1 MKRYIYLFLTFFTIA
16 SCSKEL
22 EFETKTFEKR
32 TSLKCQGLCPKIT
45 IKVPVAQNGQVAD
58 SINDKIFS
66 TLKNIVT
73 FGENP
78 YDSKDYQGLADDFIA
93 SYEKLQKEDPEELIG
108 WEGDVAGR
116 LVHKSAK
123 VLNIEL
129 QHYIFTGGAHG
140 YSGKTSLLFNLE
152 TGRSIPRDSVFT
164 DVATV
169 TKIAEKH
176 FREKFKVP
184 ENAPINSNGLMFEN
198 GKFALPQTFFY
209 SDKGILLYYNTYE
222 IASYADGPRDVMLP
236 YSEVDKF
243 LKIK

>member
-1 MKRYIYLFLTFFTIA
+1 MKRCFYLFFAFFAIA

-22 EFETKTFEKR
+22 EFETQTFEKR
-32 TSLKCQGLCPKIT
+32 TSLKCQGVCPKIT
-45 IKVPVAQNGQVAD
+45 IKVPVAKNGHVAD
-58 SINDKIFS
+58 SINNKIFL

-78 YDSKDYQGLADDFIA
+78 YTAKDYQGLANDFIG
-93 SYEKLQKEDPEELIG
+93 SYEKLQNDDPEELIG
-108 WEGDVAGR
+108 WEGDVSGH
-116 LVHKSAK
+116 LTHKSKK

-152 TGRSIPRDSVFT
+152 TGRSIANDSIFT
-164 DVATV
+164 DVKAV
-169 TKIAEKH
+169 TKIAERH
-176 FREKFKVP
+176 FREKFRIP
-184 ENAPINSNGLMFEN
+184 DSAPINSNGLMFET
-198 GKFALPQTFFY
+198 GKFTLPQTIFY

-236 YSEVDKF
+236 YSEIGKF